1 MNLLVL
7 RVIIQEAL
15 LMDLKVIYR
24 TLSSAALEKNVPLL
38 YMPSNKMAKKI
49 TEILKNI
56 MPQTTLTGV
65 CAFFLAALLNSTH
78 CSIR

>member
-56 MPQTTLTGV
+56 MPQ
-65 CAFFLAALLNSTH
+65 LL
-78 CSIR
+78 

>member
-1 MNLLVL
+1 MSLLVL
-7 RVIIQEAL
+7 RVIIKEAL
-15 LMDLKVIYR
+15 LMDLKVVYR
-24 TLSSAALEKNVPLL
+24 TLSSAALEMLPLL
-38 YMPSNKMAKKI
+38 YMPLNKTAKKI

-65 CAFFLAALLNSTH
+65 CAFFLEALLNPTH